1 LHKIL
6 RLNVRLSIIKIIKLS
21 KVDALNSSIL
31 NKGYNML
38 LNKNYNI
45 CVAERKEYSKV
56 TIETFIYRIRS
67 RDTTKLLIS

>member
-1 LHKIL
+1 M
-6 RLNVRLSIIKIIKLS
+6 
-21 KVDALNSSIL
+21 L

-38 LNKNYNI
+38 LNKDYDI
-45 CVAERKEYSKV
+45 CAAERKKYSKV